1 MQPGLSQPGKAAA
14 DDRPKTIAENRRA
27 RFEYFIEERLE
38 AGLVLQGWEV
48 KSLRA
53 GKAQITEAY
62 VFLRDG
68 EAFLFGAH
76 ITPLKTSSTHVVADP
91 TRTRKL
97 LLNQREL
104 AHLVGAVERKGY
116 TLVPLELYWVRG
128 RAKLEIGL
136 AKGKKQHDKR
146 AAEKERDWQR
156 DKARL
161 LRRGA

>member
-1 MQPGLSQPGKAAA
+1 MNTRRPTSRSPSKADAE
-14 DDRPKTIAENRRA
+14 PKTIAENRRA
-27 RFEYFIEERLE
+27 RFEYFIEERFE
-38 AGLVLQGWEV
+38 AGLALEGWEV

-53 GKAQITEAY
+53 GKVQITEAY

-104 AHLVGAVERKGY
+104 SHLVGSVERKGY
-116 TLVPLELYWVRG
+116 TLVPLEMYWVRG

-146 AAEKERDWQR
+146 ATEKDRDWQR
-156 DKARL
+156 DKARV
-161 LRRGA
+161 LRRG